1 MKVLFAGSSFD
12 RIKESFISLFSGLDI
27 RIARDEEINEALPW
41 AEVLVTPPRAIDESF
56 LKRAVSLRLIQQ
68 WGTGIEGIDL
78 GACSALGITVCNV
91 PSRGTGN
98 AESVAEIALMLMLL
112 LARRFSRAQE
122 NLLKIGRVHAP
133 KGITLWKRRACLV
146 GLGDLGHCI
155 AERLL
160 CLGMEVVGVNR
171 TVRPEFQDWGLCSI
185 HPLDELEKAVVGCD
199 FLLLALP
206 LNKDTA
212 GIVDRKILRALG
224 PKGYLVNVAR
234 GGLVVREDLEAALDA
249 GEIAGAG
256 LDVFWVEPPDP
267 NDPLLRRANVVATP
281 HIGGVTDEALNGV
294 ASFIRNNLERFARGE
309 APLSQVFLPA
319 GRAETRP

>member
-1 MKVLFAGSSFD
+1 MRVLFAGSAFD
-12 RIKESFISLFSGLDI
+12 RIKESFLPLFGGMEV
-27 RIARDEEINEALPW
+27 RIARDEDVNSELPW
-41 AEVLVTPPRAIDESF
+41 AEVLVTPPRALEESL
-56 LKRAVSLRLIQQ
+56 LKRAASLKMIQQ

-78 GACSALGITVCNV
+78 RACSALGITVCNV

-112 LARRFSRAQE
+112 LARRFPRAQE

-133 KGITLWKRRACLV
+133 KGIALWKRRACLV
-146 GLGDLGHCI
+146 GLGGLGHCI

-160 CLGMEVVGVNR
+160 CLGMDVVGVNR
-171 TVRPEFQDWGLCSI
+171 TVRSEFQNWGLRSVY
-185 HPLDELEKAVVGCD
+185 PLDELERAVCGSD
-199 FLLLALP
+199 FLILALP
-206 LNKDTA
+206 LNSDTA
-212 GIVDRKILRALG
+212 GIVDRKVLRALG

-267 NDPLLRRANVVATP
+267 NDPLLKRANVVATP
-281 HIGGVTDEALNGV
+281 HIGGVTDEGLSGV
-294 ASFIRNNLERFARGE
+294 ASFIRNNLQRFARGE
-309 APLSQVFLPA
+309 EPLSKVLLPPER
-319 GRAETRP
+319 GEKP

>member
-1 MKVLFAGSSFD
+1 MKVLFAGSAFD
-12 RIKESFISLFSGLDI
+12 RIKESFLPLFGGLEV
-27 RIARDEEINEALPW
+27 RIARDDEVNEALPW
-41 AEVLVTPPRAIDESF
+41 AEVLVTPPRAIGESL
-56 LKRAVSLRLIQQ
+56 LKRAVSLRMIQQ

-78 GACSALGITVCNV
+78 RACSALGITVCNV
-91 PSRGTGN
+91 PSRGRGN

-112 LARRFSRAQE
+112 LARRFPRAQE

-146 GLGDLGHCI
+146 GLGGLGHCI

-160 CLGMEVVGVNR
+160 CLGMDVVGVNR
-171 TVRPEFQDWGLCSI
+171 TVRPEFQSWGLRSV
-185 HPLDELEKAVVGCD
+185 HPLDELGKAVVGCD
-199 FLLLALP
+199 FLVLALP
-206 LNKDTA
+206 LNEDTA
-212 GIVDRKILRALG
+212 GIVDRKILRAIG

-256 LDVFWVEPPDP
+256 LDVFWLEPPDP

-281 HIGGVTDEALNGV
+281 HIGGVTDEALSGV
-294 ASFIRNNLERFARGE
+294 ANFIRENVERFARGE
-309 APLSQVFLPA
+309 APRSKVLPPA
-319 GRAETRP
+319 GQAETRP